1 MFSSSSGWW
10 SRQCKISWI
19 SHWIRHEVSPS
30 ENTSWKVKTDK
41 LMKPSK
47 AKHEQPMNY
56 LENHTIQL
64 KKPHIQPV
72 QTLREVSPLPLTPSI
87 HYKTIIETLQRT
99 LVPQKYFTCRLLK
112 TGAFAVHHHHLL
124 IFSSNRC
131 PAIKLHATALLHVQK
146 LRRKR
151 SHGQG
156 DGSSP
161 PDGEVNDKDARYEG
175 ISPCSK
181 KWCFKSVGDGKIEV
195 NLIMMSTNDFRARR
209 WVWQALFGWRPVSF
223 KTNP

>member
-1 MFSSSSGWW
+1 MQNQLDLSLDPTWGVT
-10 SRQCKISWI
+10 
-19 SHWIRHEVSPS
+19 IRKNLLKG
-30 ENTSWKVKTDK
+30 ENGQTHKTFQGQTWTANELLWKSYNTTK
-41 LMKPSK
+41 
-47 AKHEQPMNY
+47 KH
-56 LENHTIQL
+56 
-64 KKPHIQPV
+64 HIQPV

-131 PAIKLHATALLHVQK
+131 PAIKLHATALLHVQN
-146 LRRKR
+146 LRRQR

-181 KWCFKSVGDGKIEV
+181 KWSSFKSVGDGKI
-195 NLIMMSTNDFRARR
+195 
-209 WVWQALFGWRPVSF
+209 
-223 KTNP
+223 